1 MKCPKCGYLGFEATE
16 RCRNCGYDFSLA
28 APAPS
33 AELPLRTAAAEA
45 PLVDLELT
53 DDTLIGEAPEPLHE
67 RAAAGFGRTEPKR
80 ATPLPLAVMARTG
93 AGEPDTSATAAPR
106 TAPEEEAEDLPL
118 FSPRPAGNPLAV
130 RRPGHDVPKPRRT
143 TTRPARAEAPPAL
156 PLVAETTEPVS
167 SVRPPSA
174 RPAPPEAAGVG
185 RRLAAAIVDLVLL
198 LTIDAGVMWLT
209 LRIAGLTPTVEDA
222 LTIRLVPMAGFLFVL
237 AFLYLAGFT
246 VGGGQTIG
254 KMLAGIRVTGDDGR
268 GVDITGAVVRA
279 LGCIAAV
286 ATLGMLFVPALFG
299 ADRRAVHDRLAGT
312 RVVVG

>member
-33 AELPLRTAAAEA
+33 AELPLRTAAADA
-45 PLVDLELT
+45 PLVDLELA
-53 DDTLIGEAPEPLHE
+53 DDTLIGEAPESLHE

-80 ATPLPLAVMARTG
+80 ATPLPLAAVARTG
-93 AGEPDTSATAAPR
+93 AAEPAAPAVPAPR
-106 TAPEEEAEDLPL
+106 PAPEEESEDLPL

-143 TTRPARAEAPPAL
+143 TTRPARAEPPPAL

-167 SVRPPSA
+167 SVRPSSA
-174 RPAPPEAAGVG
+174 RPAPPEPAGVG
-185 RRLAAAIVDLVLL
+185 RRLAAAIIDLVLL

-222 LTIRLVPMAGFLFVL
+222 RTIRLVPMAGFLCVL